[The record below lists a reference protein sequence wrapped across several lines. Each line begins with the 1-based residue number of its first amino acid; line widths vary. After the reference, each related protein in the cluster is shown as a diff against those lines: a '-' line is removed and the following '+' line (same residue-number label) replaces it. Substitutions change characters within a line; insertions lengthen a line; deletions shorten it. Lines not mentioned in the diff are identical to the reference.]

1 MFHASMSDSSLTSTV
16 KILKIILFFSTFFL
30 LLFLNISEFHPKAII
45 RYYKDIVNNI

>member
-16 KILKIILFFSTFFL
+16 KILKIVLFFL